1 MGGQIGEDHPRGI
14 GARHPGSF
22 CVISTGQSWL
32 VLAITDQYW
41 PPQVSIGHGRLV
53 LVITG

>member
-41 PPQVSIGHGRLV
+41 PPQVSIGHARLV